1 MGADILADE
10 ERRPEDNPDADDKDS
25 FSKFIDEN
33 LDLNGMPDA
42 PSNAKTAKD
51 DENINP
57 PTNPFTSRFNRPP
70 SGLSRFGLSKSD
82 DDTDDDDEDPFTGS
96 TGFLG
101 KNPPFTG
108 DRPLSGGRFGGNSD
122 GSHRFGGED
131 SGNRF
136 VGRGGFGSS
145 GDSNP
150 SGSRFGGNKTPPPPP
165 SPFSPLGRLSSN
177 RQPSSM
183 PFGRTLPKTPTQKRA
198 EALLKINQVIKELL
212 PSLIFL
218 LILIYFITLFNKYQP
233 DALKNEIQQLQ
244 QTITQQEAQIR
255 QLQAQIE
262 AMSRER

>member
-1 MGADILADE
+1 MADE

-51 DENINP
+51 DENIDP
-57 PTNPFTSRFNRPP
+57 PTNPFTSRFGKPS

-82 DDTDDDDEDPFTGS
+82 DNFNDDEESFTGS

-101 KNPPFTG
+101 KKPPFTS
-108 DRPLSGGRFGGNSD
+108 DNRPFSGS
-122 GSHRFGGED
+122 RFGGEE

-136 VGRGGFGSS
+136 GGSGRFGGGFGSS
-145 GDSNP
+145 GDSNS

-183 PFGRTLPKTPTQKRA
+183 PFGRAIPKTSMQKRA